1 MEKGRQW
8 LWRGQQRISEQA
20 SKDLLA
26 TQFNATFPFL
36 LSLKHPAEFDSVD
49 NLIPSFSGLE
59 CTSQGLFSHVSL
71 FPWDSSDHTN
81 VSFQQGQRMDPG
93 SQIIRLFI
101 LSLSAG
107 AVFWENSRVSCF
119 QKSSLDHPYFSLS
132 PNSSPSHPIFS
143 KEGSVSPH
151 PFTLLPLVS

>member
-1 MEKGRQW
+1 MEKDRQW

-59 CTSQGLFSHVSL
+59 CTPQGLFSHVSL
-71 FPWDSSDHTN
+71 FPWDSSNHTN

-107 AVFWENSRVSCF
+107 AVFEKILGSLVFKNPPLIIHIILCHLTPPLVT
-119 QKSSLDHPYFSLS
+119 QSSLRKDLYLLTHSLYC
-132 PNSSPSHPIFS
+132 
-143 KEGSVSPH
+143 
-151 PFTLLPLVS
+151 PL